1 MKPWPNGM
9 PILSK
14 GGDEVN
20 PIDFIKEEVLVA
32 VIREASPQTI
42 LQIAE
47 ALYEGGVKVL
57 EITAETPKFTRLIEM
72 VREEMDGRVLTGAG
86 TVLDPETARAAIMA
100 GSEFIV
106 SPSFNAETVKMTKR
120 YGIPSIP
127 GALTPTE
134 ILTAFELGAD
144 MIKVFPANT
153 FGSGY
158 VKSIHGPF
166 PSIPLMVTGGIN
178 MDNLEEYL
186 EAGALAVGLG
196 GNLVNTKQLHREE
209 DFQRLTQKARE
220 YSQIVQ
226 RVKGVQT
233 I

>member
-1 MKPWPNGM
+1 M
-9 PILSK
+9 
-14 GGDEVN
+14 N
-20 PIDFIKEEVLVA
+20 PVEFIKEEVLVA
-32 VIREASPQTI
+32 VIREATPQTI
-42 LQIAE
+42 LPIAE

-57 EITAETPKFTRLIEM
+57 EITAETPKFTSLIEI

-134 ILTAFELGAD
+134 ILSAFELGAD

-153 FGSGY
+153 FGPGY
-158 VKSIHGPF
+158 VKNIHGPF
-166 PSIPLMVTGGIN
+166 PTLPLMVTGGIN
-178 MDNLEEYL
+178 MDNIEEYI

-196 GNLVNTKQLHREE
+196 SNLVNTKQLHHEE

-220 YSQIVQ
+220 YARIVQ
-226 RVKGVQT
+226 KVKDVQT

>member
-1 MKPWPNGM
+1 MN
-9 PILSK
+9 LV
-14 GGDEVN
+14 E
-20 PIDFIKEEVLVA
+20 FIKDEILVA
-32 VIREASPQTI
+32 VIREANPHTI
-42 LQIAE
+42 LPIAE

-57 EITAETPKFTRLIEM
+57 EITAETPKFTRLIEI
-72 VREEMDGRVLTGAG
+72 VRDEMDGRVLTGAG

-106 SPSFNAETVKMTKR
+106 SPSLNLDTVKMTKR

-134 ILTAFELGAD
+134 ILTAFEHGAD

-153 FGSGY
+153 FGPGF

-178 MDNLEEYL
+178 MDNLAEYL

-196 GNLVNTKQLHREE
+196 GNLVNSKQLQHAE
-209 DFQRLTQKARE
+209 DYQRLTQKARE
-220 YSQIVQ
+220 YARIVQ
-226 RVKGVQT
+226 KVKAVQAT
-233 I
+233 

>member
-1 MKPWPNGM
+1 M
-9 PILSK
+9 
-14 GGDEVN
+14 GGDHVN
-20 PIDFIKEEVLVA
+20 PIEFIKEEILVA
-32 VIREASPQTI
+32 VIREATPQTI
-42 LQIAE
+42 LPIAE

-57 EITAETPKFTRLIEM
+57 EITAETPKFTRLIEII
-72 VREEMDGRVLTGAG
+72 REEMDGRVLTGAG
-86 TVLDPETARAAIMA
+86 TVLDPETARSAIMA

-106 SPSFNAETVKMTKR
+106 SPTLNADTVKMTKR

-134 ILTAFELGAD
+134 ILTAYELGAD

-153 FGSGY
+153 FGPGY

-166 PSIPLMVTGGIN
+166 PAVPLMVTGGIN
-178 MDNLEEYL
+178 MDNLTEYL

-196 GNLVNTKQLHREE
+196 GNLVNPKQLQHDE

-220 YSQIVQ
+220 YTRIVQ
-226 RVKGVQT
+226 KVKAVQT

>member
-1 MKPWPNGM
+1 MN
-9 PILSK
+9 
-14 GGDEVN
+14 EVE
-20 PIDFIKEEVLVA
+20 FIKEEVLVA
-32 VIREASPQTI
+32 VIREATPQTI
-42 LQIAE
+42 VPIAN
-47 ALYEGGVKVL
+47 ALYEGGVKVI
-57 EITAETPKFTRLIEM
+57 EITAETPKFTRLIE
-72 VREEMDGRVLTGAG
+72 VAREELDGRVLTGAG

-106 SPSFNAETVKMTKR
+106 SPSFNPETVRMTKR

-134 ILTAFELGAD
+134 ILNAYELGAD

-153 FGSGY
+153 FGPGY
-158 VKSIHGPF
+158 VKNIHGPF
-166 PSIPLMVTGGIN
+166 PTIPLMVTGGIN
-178 MDNLEEYL
+178 MDNIEEYI

-196 GNLVNTKQLHREE
+196 SNLVNPKQLHSEE

-220 YSQIVQ
+220 YARIVQ
-226 RVKGVQT
+226 KVKAVRT

>member
-1 MKPWPNGM
+1 MKGV
-9 PILSK
+9 
-14 GGDEVN
+14 GDAVN
-20 PIDFIKEEVLVA
+20 AVEFIKEEVLVA
-32 VIREASPQTI
+32 VIREATPQTI
-42 LQIAE
+42 VPIAN
-47 ALYEGGVKVL
+47 ALYEGGVKVI
-57 EITAETPKFTRLIEM
+57 EITAETPKFTRLIE
-72 VREEMDGRVLTGAG
+72 VAREELDDRVLTGAG

-106 SPSFNAETVKMTKR
+106 SPSFNPETVRMTKR

-134 ILTAFELGAD
+134 ILNAYELGAD

-153 FGSGY
+153 FGPGY
-158 VKSIHGPF
+158 VKNIHGPF
-166 PSIPLMVTGGIN
+166 PTIPLMVTGGIN
-178 MDNLEEYL
+178 MDNIEEYI

-196 GNLVNTKQLHREE
+196 SNLVNPKQLHSEE

-220 YSQIVQ
+220 YARIVQ
-226 RVKGVQT
+226 KVKAVRT